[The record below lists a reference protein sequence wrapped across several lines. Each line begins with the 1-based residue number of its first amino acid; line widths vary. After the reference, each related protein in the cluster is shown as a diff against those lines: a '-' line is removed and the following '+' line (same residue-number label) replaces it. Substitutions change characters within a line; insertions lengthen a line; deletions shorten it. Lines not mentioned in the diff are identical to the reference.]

1 MIRSAIKQKKC
12 KCGCGRIPTIS
23 CNGFYYACMPD
34 ELKEKVG
41 SKRRLQIKKNN
52 AAKYAAT
59 KLRMKKYSADVD
71 LKNWFKFHMINSKMK
86 CENCGADLSSYNE
99 KDWKGSQH
107 HVLEKSIFPSVS
119 TDLRNHVVLGKWC
132 CHSQFHTS
140 MMNASKMKIFNKCIE
155 IVNSLRPL
163 LTNIEQG
170 KISEYYGNM
179 DTDQRI

>member
-59 KLRMKKYSADVD
+59 KLRMGRYSADVD
-71 LKNWFKFHMINSKMK
+71 LKNWFRFHMINSKMQ

-107 HVLEKSIFPSVS
+107 HVLEKSIFHSVS
-119 TDLRNHVVLGKWC
+119 TVLDNHVVLGKWC

-140 MMNASKMKIFNKCIE
+140 MLNASKMNIFDKCTK
-155 IVNSLRPL
+155 IVNELYPL
-163 LTNIEQG
+163 LTNEEKG
-170 KISEYYGNM
+170 KISEYYN
-179 DTDQRI
+179 IKFK